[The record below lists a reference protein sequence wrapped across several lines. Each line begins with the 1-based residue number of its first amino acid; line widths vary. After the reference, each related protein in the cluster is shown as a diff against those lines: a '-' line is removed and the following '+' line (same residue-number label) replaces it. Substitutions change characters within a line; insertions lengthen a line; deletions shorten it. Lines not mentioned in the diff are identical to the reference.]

1 MQADGSAVA
10 VGAAPSSSGLSKD
23 LRERMNKAIP
33 QTEKLVKSTEKM
45 LEVVLHED
53 NSGRSIAFQQTIEGT
68 TDAILDATNA
78 CNEIC
83 YMFKYGRICDK
94 TEVSDEEGRAQLSL
108 CKAKHEQLLDQAR
121 MMKAMTSAKP

>member
-1 MQADGSAVA
+1 MQVA
-10 VGAAPSSSGLSKD
+10 GGTAPPLSGLSED
-23 LRERMNKAIP
+23 LKEKMNKAIP
-33 QTEKLVKSTEKM
+33 QTEKLVKTTERM
-45 LEVVLHED
+45 LEVVLHDD

-83 YMFKYGRICDK
+83 YMYKYGRKSDK
-94 TEVSDEEGRAQLSL
+94 SEVTDEEGRAQLSL

-121 MMKAMTSAKP
+121 MMKAMTSAKT